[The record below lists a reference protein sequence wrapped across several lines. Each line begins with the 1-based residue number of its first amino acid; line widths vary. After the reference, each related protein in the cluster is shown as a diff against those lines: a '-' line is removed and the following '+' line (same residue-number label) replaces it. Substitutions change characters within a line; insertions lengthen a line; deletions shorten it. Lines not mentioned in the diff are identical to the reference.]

1 LFAYSVE
8 IGNIDAA
15 CVLSFRIDRLEAEHR
30 QHELRDEITRTLKH
44 SGLEQGSKD
53 RLQLQ
58 TLVLAPWV
66 LDKGY
71 GPQFDDLDGISRHFA
86 TTASDSDYDIDDIN
100 VFIESVHPNKLINH
114 SVHEYEIHQL
124 STFVKRTALGCDNRP
139 VLVHWVYKH
148 CALESASVIA
158 NLVFKTLS
166 NEHW

>member
-1 LFAYSVE
+1 MRLLLQNVKGLTFF
-8 IGNIDAA
+8 GTHGRKIDAA
-15 CVLSFRIDRLEAEHR
+15 GELSSRIDRLEAEHR

-100 VFIESVHPNKLINH
+100 VFIESVHPINSLI
-114 SVHEYEIHQL
+114 
-124 STFVKRTALGCDNRP
+124 
-139 VLVHWVYKH
+139 
-148 CALESASVIA
+148 
-158 NLVFKTLS
+158 TLS
-166 NEHW
+166 MNTRYTNFLLL